1 MAECLV
7 LPMMR
12 NQTMKSWRSAE
23 QWLLGS
29 MVLALVAAACIWL
42 VPGPAPTAPGY
53 LLAIVLLIALLLV
66 SLIMMRVVGSTR
78 RQMEAA
84 LQGRARAEQRATEA
98 RRDSE
103 AQWKEVFEHN
113 PVMYFMVD
121 ATGTVLSVNSF
132 GAAQLGY
139 SVGELLGQSVL
150 QVFFEK
156 DRDLVRKSVA
166 VCLENIGQ
174 THSWEIRKIRKD
186 GSALWV
192 RENAKSVRW
201 LDKQLIVLIAC
212 EDITERKEAE
222 NALRQSETYLAEAQR
237 LSHTGSF
244 GWRVVSGEI
253 IWSEE
258 TFRIFGYDKAPSVT
272 LDMVFQRIH
281 PDDRARAKQTIDRAS
296 SDGKDFDHGYRLLM
310 PDGSVKYVH
319 ATAHAATD
327 ASGGIEFVGAVTD
340 VTARK
345 RAEEELHEAQAGL
358 AHVTRVTALG
368 ELAASIA
375 HEVNQ
380 PLAAVV
386 TNAAACLRWLDR
398 ETPNFDEARGTVR
411 SIIKDGNRAG
421 EVIQRVRALVNKTAG
436 QKTQLH
442 LNEVVNEVI
451 TLVQHELFS
460 HRVLLRLELAPALP
474 LVLADRIQLQQ
485 VILNLVVNGIEAMQ
499 AVTDRPRELVI
510 RTQQD
515 ETHQILLTVKDC
527 GIGIAADNADRL
539 FDAFFTTKSSGMGM
553 GLSICRSIVDA
564 HGGRLSAS
572 GNVGPGATFQFT
584 LPLHQ
589 EDNTR

>member
-1 MAECLV
+1 
-7 LPMMR
+7 MMR

-42 VPGPAPTAPGY
+42 VLGPAPTAPGD

-66 SLIMMRVVGSTR
+66 SLIMMRMVGSTR

-84 LQGRARAEQRATEA
+84 LQGRASAEQRATEA
-98 RRDSE
+98 LRDSE

-121 ATGTVLSVNSF
+121 ATGTVLSVNTF

-139 SVGELLGQSVL
+139 SVSELLGQSVL
-150 QVFFEK
+150 QVFFED
-156 DRDLVRKSVA
+156 DRDLVQKSVA
-166 VCLENIGQ
+166 LCLENIGQ

-186 GSALWV
+186 GSVLWV
-192 RENAKSVRW
+192 RENAKAVRR
-201 LDKQLIVLIAC
+201 LDNQLIVLIAC

-244 GWRVVSGEI
+244 GWRVASGEI

-272 LDMVFQRIH
+272 LDTVFQRIL

-296 SDGKDFDHGYRLLM
+296 SDGNDFDHGYRLLM
-310 PDGSVKYVH
+310 PDGSIKYVH
-319 ATAHAATD
+319 ATAHAVKD

-340 VTARK
+340 ITARK
-345 RAEEELHEAQAGL
+345 RAEEELHEAQANL
-358 AHVTRVTALG
+358 AHITRVTALG

-375 HEVNQ
+375 HEVSQ
-380 PLAAVV
+380 PLAAIV

-398 ETPNFDEARGTVR
+398 ETPNLEEARGTVR
-411 SIIKDGNRAG
+411 SIINDGSRAG

-436 QKTQLH
+436 QKAPLH
-442 LNEVVNEVI
+442 LNEVVDEVI

-485 VILNLVVNGIEAMQ
+485 VILNLIINGIEAMQ

-510 RTQQD
+510 RTHQD
-515 ETHQILLTVKDC
+515 ETCQILVTVKDC

-553 GLSICRSIVDA
+553 GLSICRSIVDGHA
-564 HGGRLSAS
+564 GRLSAS
-572 GNVGPGATFQFT
+572 GNIGPGATFQFT

-589 EDNTR
+589 ENNTR